1 MFAFHVLK
9 FGIGFA
15 VITKLKTEH
24 YKKMKYFLAFLS
36 VAFGFSAMAQ
46 ETSDPFGTSYNYDS
60 TSFVD
65 TSSYLESESKSN
77 ENPSAPTFLPYV
89 RFKAPMDTITQKVTY
104 MGVVPFKAM
113 ANDLYDGG
121 NMDSLYWRAKK
132 FLLTSYV
139 KNFRAKAT
147 KDFVFPKDILVE
159 DFKPDGDVG
168 RIIITPTIPLV
179 LRQGR
184 TNSSQNGSI
193 TFKLEIRV
201 KDDKYKYKVTNFV
214 HHTKEAITEKPID
227 NYAEYYVN
235 SKHSARSNDQI
246 LLAIDREVKTL
257 VKALSAVMKD
267 PIILDEDAF

>member
-1 MFAFHVLK
+1 
-9 FGIGFA
+9 
-15 VITKLKTEH
+15 
-24 YKKMKYFLAFLS
+24 MKYFLAVLS
-36 VAFGFSAMAQ
+36 LAFGFTAKAQ
-46 ETSDPFGTSYNYDS
+46 ETADPFGTSYNYDS
-60 TSFVD
+60 TTFVD
-65 TSSYLESESKSN
+65 TSSSMPTETRASED
-77 ENPSAPTFLPYV
+77 PSSPSFKPYV

-132 FLLTSYV
+132 FLLNTYV
-139 KNFRAKAT
+139 KNFRAKTT

-184 TNSSQNGSI
+184 SNATQNGSI

-257 VKALSAVMKD
+257 VKALSVVMKD